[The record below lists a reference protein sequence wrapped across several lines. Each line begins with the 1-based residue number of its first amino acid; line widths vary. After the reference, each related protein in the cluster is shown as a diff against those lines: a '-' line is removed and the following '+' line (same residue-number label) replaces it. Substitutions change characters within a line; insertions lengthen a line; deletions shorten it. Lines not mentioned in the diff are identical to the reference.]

1 MVGVAYKDC
10 NWQVPYKVRFLQFRK
25 YFDCDPIDSLIT
37 VYVDWP
43 LSAARLFGNYG
54 VRIWL
59 APASL
64 LPRLYLSAEAGVLV
78 RKSRSAKLTG
88 LTPGV
93 SSCSVQLAVS

>member
-1 MVGVAYKDC
+1 MLLTLPGQTGPVVGVAYKDC
-10 NWQVPYKVRFLQFRK
+10 NWQVPYKVSYT
-25 YFDCDPIDSLIT
+25 YFDCGPIDSLIT

-54 VRIWL
+54 VRIWP

-78 RKSRSAKLTG
+78 RKLSQ
-88 LTPGV
+88 LTPL
-93 SSCSVQLAVS
+93 S